1 MSRSHRSPRLRY
13 LKARLSI
20 FTRPSFLAALVFL
33 SCLGFVV
40 KEYWTNPDFLKFTQN
55 QSAPSLT
62 PSNQSSLSEEDRAIA
77 ADIDNLSILDYDKQK
92 ANIPINININDS
104 KKIKEQNDAQLN
116 KILDLAEKSQEAN
129 EINPN
134 TTQSQTA
141 NTPSTSQP
149 NPFLKQ
155 AEDLL
160 KFKFDTGNTN
170 ANVNSLSPF
179 STDSQTSQ
187 NSFNLGINNSNS
199 ANYESALQKAI
210 NESNKNQQVQENS
223 AKNTLTQ
230 NEQKAPPQ
238 NSSANQNLPQSQ
250 TSNLVNTNLFNQP
263 LNTQTQNPANNY
275 TQPGF
280 NNQSQPYGNFNNNQF
295 PANNYTQ
302 PGLNTQSQPYGNFNN
317 NQFPANNYTQL
328 GLNNQSQNPYGNFNN
343 TQIPGNNYTQ
353 PTPNNNFNNNF
364 NNNPQQNPYNNF
376 NGNQPPANNR
386 VQNPYNNFNNTQTS
400 VNGYS
405 PQTQTRIN
413 NIYNKL
419 VNQDFPSAATPNTY
433 TSVQQPNVQQF
444 NSPYSPQNQIQYP
457 NNGYGY

>member
-77 ADIDNLSILDYDKQK
+77 ADIDNLSVLDYDKQK
-92 ANIPINININDS
+92 ANIPITTNLNDS

-116 KILDLAEKSQEAN
+116 NILDLAEKSQEAN

-141 NTPSTSQP
+141 NTPSTSQQ

-199 ANYESALQKAI
+199 ANSESALQKAI

-263 LNTQTQNPANNY
+263 LNTQTQNPASNY
-275 TQPGF
+275 TQPGL
-280 NNQSQPYGNFNNNQF
+280 NNQSQPYDNFNNNQF

-302 PGLNTQSQPYGNFNN
+302 PGLNTQSQNTYGNFNN
-317 NQFPANNYTQL
+317 NQFPANNYTQP
-328 GLNNQSQNPYGNFNN
+328 GLNNQS
-343 TQIPGNNYTQ
+343 QIPGNNYTQ
-353 PTPNNNFNNNF
+353 PTNPYNNF
-364 NNNPQQNPYNNF
+364 NNNPQQNPYSNF
-376 NGNQPPANNR
+376 NGNQVPANNR
-386 VQNPYNNFNNTQTS
+386 VENPYNNFNNTQTS

-419 VNQDFPSAATPNTY
+419 VNQDFPSAATPNAY
-433 TSVQQPNVQQF
+433 TGVQQPNVQQF